1 MEFDINSFMVKPGK
15 KIKLED
21 FDPNYKGGYDKDTA
35 KEVLKKNKKE
45 LEEIQDLFYA
55 DNRYSVLIIL
65 QASDAAGKDGAIR
78 HVFGGINPQ
87 GCRVHSFKAPAKH
100 ELEHDFMWRHYI
112 ELPERG
118 MIEIFNR
125 SYYENVLVTKVHPGY
140 LIGERIPGI
149 EKVEDVDEKFWEGRY
164 QRINDFESHLHQS
177 GTRII
182 KFFLNLSKKEQKKRF
197 LARLETPEK
206 NWKFSSGD
214 LKERRYWDDY
224 RKAFEDM
231 INKTSSDIAPWHI
244 IPADN
249 KWFSRMAI
257 GKIIYETIKSFD
269 MHYPKAES
277 PELLEEAKQQLMKE
291 E

>member
-1 MEFDINSFMVKPGK
+1 MEFDMNKFLVKPGK
-15 KIKLED
+15 KIKLEHYD
-21 FDPNYKGGYDKDTA
+21 PKDKEGFD
-35 KEVLKKNKKE
+35 KETSKEMLKQNKKE
-45 LEEIQDLFYA
+45 LNEIQDLFYA
-55 DNRYSVLIIL
+55 DDRYSLLIIL

-149 EKVEDVDEKFWEGRY
+149 DKIEDVSDKFWEGRY
-164 QRINDFESHLHQS
+164 QRINDFESHLYQS

-197 LARLETPEK
+197 LQRLEAPEK
-206 NWKFSSGD
+206 NWKFSSAD
-214 LKERRYWDDY
+214 LKERKYWNEY
-224 RKAFEDM
+224 RQAFEDM
-231 INKTSSDIAPWHI
+231 INKTSTDIAPWYI

-249 KWFSRMAI
+249 KWLSRMAI
-257 GKIIYETIKSFD
+257 GKIIYATMKSFD
-269 MHYPKAES
+269 MCYPKAES
-277 PELLEEAKQQLMKE
+277 PEVLEDAKKALE
-291 E
+291 NED

>member
-1 MEFDINSFMVKPGK
+1 MEFDITKFFVKPGT
-15 KIKLED
+15 KINIED
-21 FDPNYKGGYDKDTA
+21 YDPNYTGGFDKNSA
-35 KEVLKKNKKE
+35 KDELKKNKKE

-55 DNRYSVLIIL
+55 DDRYSLLIIL

-112 ELPERG
+112 ALPERG
-118 MIEIFNR
+118 MMEIFNR
-125 SYYENVLVTKVHPGY
+125 SYYENVLVTKVHPSY
-140 LIGERIPGI
+140 LIGERIPGVDNI
-149 EKVEDVDEKFWEGRY
+149 EIIDAKFWEDRY
-164 QRINDFESHLHQS
+164 KRINSFEDHLYQS

-182 KFFLNLSKKEQKKRF
+182 KFFLNISKEEQKNRF
-197 LARLETPEK
+197 LDRLNIPEK

-214 LKERRYWDDY
+214 LEERKYWNEY

-231 INKTSSDIAPWHI
+231 INKTSTDYAPWYV

-249 KWFSRMAI
+249 KWLSRMAI

-269 MHYPKAES
+269 LRYPKAES
-277 PELLEEAKQQLMKE
+277 QEALDKAKIMLINE
-291 E
+291 